1 MSSTFSGKVYLVG
14 AGPGDP
20 GLITMKGVE
29 CLRRAQVVLYD
40 RLVNPHLL
48 RYVPPDAEVIYA
60 GKAAGD
66 HVLSQEEINE
76 LLLDRAQAG
85 KTVVR
90 LKGGDPFVFGR
101 GGEELEPLVK
111 AGIPFEV
118 VPGITSAIAAP
129 AYAGIPVTHRGYTS
143 SFAVITGHEDPSKAS
158 SSVDWEKLATG
169 AGTLI
174 FLMGVE
180 NLPFIV
186 RQLTACGRP
195 GDTPIALVR

>member
-1 MSSTFSGKVYLVG
+1 
-14 AGPGDP
+14 
-20 GLITMKGVE
+20 MKGVE

-111 AGIPFEV
+111 AGIPFV
-118 VPGITSAIAAP
+118 
-129 AYAGIPVTHRGYTS
+129 
-143 SFAVITGHEDPSKAS
+143 
-158 SSVDWEKLATG
+158 
-169 AGTLI
+169 
-174 FLMGVE
+174 
-180 NLPFIV
+180 
-186 RQLTACGRP
+186 GRP
-195 GDTPIALVR
+195 SMTPS